1 LALLTKSISIGG
13 LKFACTGGIACMV
26 KSASQKREDEV
37 LLRMLKTP
45 PKPHAEVKTKDK
57 AKMPKSGD

>member
-1 LALLTKSISIGG
+1 
-13 LKFACTGGIACMV
+13 MV

-45 PKPHAEVKTKDK
+45 PKPHAGMKTKDK
-57 AKMPKSGD
+57 AKPPRSGD